1 MAHYAFLNDN
11 NIVTLVITGV
21 TENTDDINWETEYGN
36 RIGQTCK
43 RTSYNT
49 IANAHS
55 KDGTPFRGNYAGIG
69 YTYDAD
75 NDVFIAPK
83 PVIEGKTFTLNTSTW
98 IWDEDE

>member
-1 MAHYAFLNDN
+1 MAHYAFLDDD

-49 IANAHS
+49 YANAH
-55 KDGTPFRGNYAGIG
+55 
-69 YTYDAD
+69 
-75 NDVFIAPK
+75 VH
-83 PVIEGKTFTLNTSTW
+83 
-98 IWDEDE
+98 

>member
-1 MAHYAFLNDN
+1 MAHYAFLDDD

-49 IANAHS
+49 YAN
-55 KDGTPFRGNYAGIG
+55 
-69 YTYDAD
+69 
-75 NDVFIAPK
+75 
-83 PVIEGKTFTLNTSTW
+83 EGKTFTLNTSTW